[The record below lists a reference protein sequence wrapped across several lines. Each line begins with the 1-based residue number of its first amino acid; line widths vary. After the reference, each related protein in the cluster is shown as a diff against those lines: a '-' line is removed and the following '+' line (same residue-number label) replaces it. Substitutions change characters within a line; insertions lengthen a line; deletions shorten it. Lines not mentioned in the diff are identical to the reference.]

1 MYIIIVLIER
11 TKTIFLIVRKFTGG
25 IFLPIIFYSGFFA
38 KADPGHGLHP
48 PRIKLLYFAT
58 VLQIYL
64 LKGMG
69 FLDTILLQV
78 FGVWL
83 IIMTVIIRIQ
93 VSEEVLHSKGNFL
106 LVFRGLVIQNGEDEL
121 LMQKW
126 GNGVIEAI
134 LIR

>member
-1 MYIIIVLIER
+1 
-11 TKTIFLIVRKFTGG
+11 
-25 IFLPIIFYSGFFA
+25 
-38 KADPGHGLHP
+38 
-48 PRIKLLYFAT
+48 
-58 VLQIYL
+58 
-64 LKGMG
+64 MG